1 MLEQLF
7 GSATRVKLLRL
18 FYANPEQ
25 SYFVRELTRK
35 IRQRINGVRQELKN
49 LENIGIV
56 EQVDRN
62 NKKYY
67 TLRKDF
73 PLFHELKL
81 LMIKAQILLEN
92 DFARAVKDIGQ
103 VKYLALTGQFIG
115 RKDIAT
121 DLLLIGKVNRV
132 KFNRLLKK
140 FQEYFDHD
148 INYTL
153 MTMKEYEYRRQ
164 LTDRFLFNVLENKKI
179 IVVDHLPKPKSN

>member
-1 MLEQLF
+1 
-7 GSATRVKLLRL
+7 
-18 FYANPEQ
+18 
-25 SYFVRELTRK
+25 
-35 IRQRINGVRQELKN
+35 
-49 LENIGIV
+49 
-56 EQVDRN
+56 
-62 NKKYY
+62 
-67 TLRKDF
+67 
-73 PLFHELKL
+73 
-81 LMIKAQILLEN
+81 MIKAQILLEN